1 MSKDL
6 LQNPAKVEAT
16 YLLSFRRKNG
26 THLKRGLFHAFLLVS
41 LTALMF
47 VLPLAGR
54 GHSMGELDASSDC
67 GSAEVSLEYTPA
79 LARVTFRVPGC
90 KSLDGSGHLLI
101 RGRLLRSSG
110 LVDEHVDKRVR
121 CKLGRE
127 CSLHIRLQ
135 HPSVELATYSGEFS
149 YRSTRENVV
158 GSRDLTEDCLSG
170 HMIARCN
177 PRGT

>member
-79 LARVTFRVPGC
+79 LARATFRVPGC
-90 KSLDGSGHLLI
+90 KSLDGSGYLLI
-101 RGRLLRSSG
+101 RGRLLRAWSTSTLTNESVANLG
-110 LVDEHVDKRVR
+110 GSALSTFVCSTPVWSLRRTRGSFHTGVPVR
-121 CKLGRE
+121 MWWD
-127 CSLHIRLQ
+127 
-135 HPSVELATYSGEFS
+135 PAT
-149 YRSTRENVV
+149 
-158 GSRDLTEDCLSG
+158 
-170 HMIARCN
+170 
-177 PRGT
+177 